1 MVDISLE
8 PIIRVDILG
17 KWGILRL
24 MGFPGGGEFGVSC
37 AEIYLWLLGRNGKVQ
52 MIISPSSFDEQ
63 QLNIAVTSF
72 SSSLK

>member
-1 MVDISLE
+1 MVDISLV
-8 PIIRVDILG
+8 PIIRIDILE

-24 MGFPGGGEFGVSC
+24 MGFPGGGEFGGSC
-37 AEIYLWLLGRNGKVQ
+37 AEIHLCLLGRNGKVQ
-52 MIISPSSFDEQ
+52 MAISPSSFDEQ

>member
-8 PIIRVDILG
+8 PIIRVDILE

-24 MGFPGGGEFGVSC
+24 MGFPGGGEFGVSY
-37 AEIYLWLLGRNGKVQ
+37 AEIYLCLLGRNGKVQ
-52 MIISPSSFDEQ
+52 MTISPSSFDEQ